1 MEQEASLLKN
11 LKSVVI
17 YALLFLFPLFFLP
30 FTQEFFTTGKMYLL
44 FFGALLLLVLATG
57 EFLLT
62 KKIAWEKKPLDNAVL
77 LFFGASVLSTLLSTP
92 NKMQALLN
100 PSLGV
105 VILFSYLILY
115 FFASREKNK
124 DLRSTLVYVAA
135 IITSLVTVF
144 YFFNPL
150 KNVTLPT
157 SLQFV
162 KNQYFSLQ
170 GNLLETTIFLG
181 FAATLAFAHVFS
193 KNAKSGRAS
202 LLPLVSLI
210 LSVIATGGIIFSFV
224 KVKDLLILPP
234 FNLSWYS
241 AVETLKQPL
250 TALFGVG
257 VDNYSAMFTKVKDA
271 GYNASSLW
279 QIGSFNT
286 SRSTL
291 LHIFTEMGLLGLLSF
306 ALLLYQLVKHGFA
319 AKKHHENKYAL
330 LPILYIMA
338 IVAFMPPSITVLF
351 LVFAL
356 VIEADTHETENNV
369 FTLDT
374 GKVLPLYAGILVIML
389 AFIGISGYVIGRSY
403 AAEVYFKKSVDGFT
417 GNNVKVVYDNM
428 RQAVVTNPY
437 IERFR
442 TNFSQTNLLIANN
455 VASKATPKTASVEE
469 QSGKTEAVN
478 SLSEQDRQTISQ
490 AIQAAIEEAKA
501 TVTLNPQKAVNWEN
515 LASIYR
521 NIINVAQGADSWTVS
536 AYQRAIILDPQ
547 NPTYRVSLGGVMFTF
562 KNYDEAVKLFEQA
575 IAIKPD
581 WANSYYNLAWS
592 SYQKADYQRAA
603 AAMQNTVSLL
613 DPKKD
618 EADYKRATADL
629 EEFKKKLPVEE
640 EATKEATPKS
650 TKLSVPTPP
659 AQSLEPKIQL
669 PKEASPEA
677 K

>member
-1 MEQEASLLKN
+1 MEQEAHLLKR
-11 LKSVVI
+11 LKSVVV
-17 YALLFLFPLFFLP
+17 YLLLFLFPLFFLP
-30 FTQEFFTTGKMYLL
+30 FTQEFFATGKMYLL

-92 NKMQALLN
+92 NKIQALLN
-100 PSLGV
+100 PSLGIV
-105 VILFSYLILY
+105 FLFSCLILY

-170 GNLLETTIFLG
+170 GNLLETAIFLG
-181 FAATLAFAHVFS
+181 FAAVLAFAHVFA
-193 KNAKSGRAS
+193 KNAKPGRS
-202 LLPLVSLI
+202 SVLPLVSLI
-210 LSVIATGGIIFSFV
+210 LSVIATGGIIFSFM

-234 FNLSWYS
+234 FNLSWYA

-291 LHIFTEMGLLGLLSF
+291 LHVFTEMGLLGLLSF
-306 ALLLYQLVKHGFA
+306 ALLLYQLVKHGLA

-330 LPILYIMA
+330 LPIVYIILVA
-338 IVAFMPPSITVLF
+338 AFMPPSITLLF

-356 VIEADTHETENNV
+356 VIEADVHEAENNA

-374 GKVLPLYAGILVIML
+374 GKVLPLYVGVLVIML
-389 AFIGISGYVIGRSY
+389 AFIGISGYAVGRSY
-403 AAEVYFKKSVDGFT
+403 AAEVYFKKSVDAFT

-455 VASKATPKTASVEE
+455 VASKATPA
-469 QSGKTEAVN
+469 TEGEKKPE
-478 SLSEQDRQTISQ
+478 LSEADRQTISQ

-603 AAMQNTVSLL
+603 AAMQNTVTLL

-629 EEFKKKLPVEE
+629 EEFKKKLPAEE

>member
-1 MEQEASLLKN
+1 MEQEAHLLKK
-11 LKSVVI
+11 LKSVVSFL
-17 YALLFLFPLFFLP
+17 LLFLFPLFFLP

-44 FFGALLLLVLATG
+44 FSGALLLLTIATG

-62 KKIAWEKKPLDNAVL
+62 KKIVCEKKPLDNAVL

-92 NKMQALLN
+92 NKVQALLN
-100 PSLGV
+100 PSFGV
-105 VILFSYLILY
+105 VALFSFLILY

-124 DLRSTLVYVAA
+124 DLLLTLVYVAA
-135 IITSLVTVF
+135 VITSLVTVF

-150 KNVTLPT
+150 KNVSLPVPV
-157 SLQFV
+157 QFL

-170 GNLLETTIFLG
+170 GNLLETVLFLG
-181 FAATLAFAHVFS
+181 FAGVLACAHLFS
-193 KNAKSGRAS
+193 KHAKPGRAS
-202 LLPLVSLI
+202 VLSLVTLT
-210 LSVIATGGIIFSFV
+210 LSVVASGGIIFSFF
-224 KVKDLLILPP
+224 KTKDLLILPP
-234 FNLSWYS
+234 FSLSWYS

-250 TALFGVG
+250 TELFGVG
-257 VDNYSAMFTKVKDA
+257 VDNYSAMFTRVKDA

-279 QIGSFNT
+279 QIGSFNM

-291 LHIFTEMGLLGLLSF
+291 LHVFTEMGLLGLLSF
-306 ALLLYQLVKHGFA
+306 ALLLYQLVKHSWE
-319 AKKHHENKYAL
+319 AKKHHENMHVL
-330 LPILYIMA
+330 LPVVYILLA
-338 IVAFMPPSITVLF
+338 VAFMPPSITLMF
-351 LVFAL
+351 LVFSLGIGSGVHKAG
-356 VIEADTHETENNV
+356 DDS

-374 GKVLPLYAGILVIML
+374 GKILPLYAGILVIML
-389 AFIGISGYVIGRSY
+389 ALIGIAGYAVGRSY
-403 AAEVYFKKSVDGFT
+403 AAELYFKKSVDGFA

-455 VASKATPKTASVEE
+455 VASKATPAAEGEKKPE
-469 QSGKTEAVN
+469 
-478 SLSEQDRQTISQ
+478 LSETDRQTISQ

-515 LASIYR
+515 LASVYR

-547 NPTYRVSLGGVMFTF
+547 NPAYRVSLGGVMFTF

-575 IAIKPD
+575 IAIKHD

-629 EEFKKKLPVEE
+629 EEFKKKLPKEE

-659 AQSLEPKIQL
+659 AQSLEPKIRL

>member
-1 MEQEASLLKN
+1 MEQEATLLKN

-17 YALLFLFPLFFLP
+17 YTILFLFPLFFLP

-44 FFGALLLLVLATG
+44 FFGALILLVIATG

-77 LFFGASVLSTLLSTP
+77 LFFGASVLSILLSTP
-92 NKMQALLN
+92 NKVQALLN

-105 VILFSYLILY
+105 VFLFSCLILY

-135 IITSLVTVF
+135 IITSLITVF

-150 KNVTLPT
+150 KNVALPVPV
-157 SLQFV
+157 QFL

-170 GNLLETTIFLG
+170 GNLLETAIFLG

-193 KNAKSGRAS
+193 KHAKPGRAS
-202 LLPLVSLI
+202 LLPLVTLV

-271 GYNASSLW
+271 GYNASNLW

-306 ALLLYQLVKHGFA
+306 ALLLYQLVKQGFA

-330 LPILYIMA
+330 LPVVYIILA
-338 IVAFMPPSITVLF
+338 AAFMPPSITLLF

-356 VIEADTHETENNV
+356 VIEADAHETENNS
-369 FTLDT
+369 FALDT
-374 GKVLPLYAGILVIML
+374 GKILPLYVGVLVIML
-389 AFIGISGYVIGRSY
+389 AFIGISGYAVGRSY
-403 AAEVYFKKSVDGFT
+403 AAEVYFKRSVDGFT

-428 RQAVVTNPY
+428 RQAVITNPY

-455 VASKATPKTASVEE
+455 VASKAQPAQTDSDQPGQTPT
-469 QSGKTEAVN
+469 N

-575 IAIKPD
+575 VAIKPD
-581 WANSYYNLAWS
+581 WANSYYNLAWAS
-592 SYQKADYQRAA
+592 FQKADYQRAA

-629 EEFKKKLPVEE
+629 EEFKKKLPPAE

>member
-1 MEQEASLLKN
+1 MEQEATLLKN

-17 YALLFLFPLFFLP
+17 YTLLFLFPLFFLP
-30 FTQEFFTTGKMYLL
+30 FTQEFFATGKMYLL

-62 KKIAWEKKPLDNAVL
+62 KKIVWEKKPLDNAAL

-92 NKMQALLN
+92 NKIQALLN

-105 VILFSYLILY
+105 VFLFSCLILY

-157 SLQFV
+157 SFQFM

-170 GNLLETTIFLG
+170 GNLLETVIFLG
-181 FAATLAFAHVFS
+181 FAAVLAFVHVFS
-193 KNAKSGRAS
+193 KNAKPGRAS
-202 LLPLVSLI
+202 ALPLVSFV

-234 FNLSWYS
+234 FNLSWYA

-271 GYNASSLW
+271 GYNASNLW

-306 ALLLYQLVKHGFA
+306 ALLLYQLVKQGVA

-330 LPILYIMA
+330 LPVVYIILA
-338 IVAFMPPSITVLF
+338 AAFMPPSITLLF
-351 LVFAL
+351 LVFSL
-356 VIEADTHETENNV
+356 VIESDAHGAEDNA

-374 GKVLPLYAGILVIML
+374 GKILPLYAGIVVIML
-389 AFIGISGYVIGRSY
+389 AFIGISGYAVGRSY
-403 AAEVYFKKSVDGFT
+403 AAEIYFKQSVDGFA
-417 GNNVKVVYDNM
+417 GNNVKTVYDNM
-428 RQAVVTNPY
+428 RQAVMINPY

-455 VASKATPKTASVEE
+455 VASKATPA
-469 QSGKTEAVN
+469 TEGEKKPE
-478 SLSEQDRQTISQ
+478 LSEADRQTISQ
-490 AIQAAIEEAKA
+490 AIQAAIEEGKA

-575 IAIKPD
+575 VAIKPD
-581 WANSYYNLAWS
+581 WANSYYNLAWAS
-592 SYQKADYQRAA
+592 FQKADYQRAA
-603 AAMQNTVSLL
+603 AAMQNTVTLL

-629 EEFKKKLPVEE
+629 EEFKKKLPKEE

-659 AQSLEPKIQL
+659 AQSLEPKIKL